1 MLDKN
6 GVKYNLLN
14 NKELR
19 EKREKRERE
28 REKNKIIM
36 VEVAFI
42 IAMIIINF
50 I

>member
-19 EKREKRERE
+19 EKREREK
-28 REKNKIIM
+28 EKNKIIIA
-36 VEVAFI
+36 EVAFI

>member
-6 GVKYNLLN
+6 GVKYNLLSD
-14 NKELR
+14 KELR
-19 EKREKRERE
+19 EKREREK
-28 REKNKIIM
+28 EKNKIIM
-36 VEVAFI
+36 VEVVFI